1 MACSYTFYDLEMEAE
16 LPLLIRPF
24 VFMDITYAHLNPKEA
39 TEEMKQWIPSVKK
52 VGGTLISVWHNRTF
66 SEHEA
71 QWKGWPETY
80 KSFIH
85 AAQP

>member
-1 MACSYTFYDLEMEAE
+1 
-16 LPLLIRPF
+16 
-24 VFMDITYAHLNPKEA
+24 MDIAYAHLNPKEA
-39 TEEMKQWIPSVKK
+39 AEEMKQWIPSVKK

-80 KSFIH
+80 KTFIH